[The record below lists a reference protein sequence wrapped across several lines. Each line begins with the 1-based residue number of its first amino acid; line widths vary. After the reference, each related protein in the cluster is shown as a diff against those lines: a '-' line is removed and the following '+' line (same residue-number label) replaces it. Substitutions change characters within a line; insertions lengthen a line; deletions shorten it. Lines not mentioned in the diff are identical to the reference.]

1 MAKEGKMKEVHISVA
16 LERCV
21 ALLTPSIEK
30 NPEPIVVDATL
41 GLGGHSYALLEKFS
55 NLRVI
60 GLDRDEK
67 AIAKARER
75 LSQFKNRL
83 TVVHAVYDQMP
94 EILDQLGISNVDG
107 ILFDLGVSSMQLD
120 DASRGFSYSKDAPLD
135 MRMDQSATL
144 TAKKVLDTYS
154 RAELIKVIRDYGEER
169 FAQRIVDN
177 IIAAR
182 ETGKLNSTTDLAEL
196 VKASIPAPARRLGGN
211 PAKRTFQA
219 LRIEVN
225 SELSVLDRAI
235 PRALD
240 RLKNGGRLV
249 VLSFQSLED
258 KIVKRH
264 FAEASESKSPRG
276 LPVEI
281 QSLAAQYSLVFRGSE
296 GASAEE
302 IQKNSRAQSVRLRA
316 IERRAS

>member
-1 MAKEGKMKEVHISVA
+1 MKEEHISVA
-16 LERCV
+16 LDRCV

-41 GLGGHSYALLEKFS
+41 GLGGHAFALLERFS

-67 AIAKARER
+67 AITKASER

-107 ILFDLGVSSMQLD
+107 ILFDLGVSSMQID
-120 DASRGFSYSKDAPLD
+120 DVSRGFSYSHDAPLD

-154 RAELIKVIRDYGEER
+154 RADLIKIIREYGEER
-169 FAQRIVDN
+169 FAQRIVDH

-182 ETGKLNSTTDLAEL
+182 EAGKLNSTRDLADL
-196 VKASIPAPARRLGGN
+196 VKASIPAPARRIGGN

-240 RLKNGGRLV
+240 CLKVGGRMV
-249 VLSFQSLED
+249 VMSFQSLED

-264 FAEASESKSPRG
+264 FAEVSESKSPRG

-281 QSLAAQYSLVFRGSE
+281 ESLAAQYSLVFRGSE

-302 IQKNSRAQSVRLRA
+302 IEKNSRAQSVRLRA
-316 IERRAS
+316 IERMAS